1 MLYLVISVLC
11 SVSVGVLLKYWGG
24 RGMDAGQLVTWNY
37 LAASSLAWLV
47 LRPSTEV
54 FSAPTTPWALLLVL
68 GLALP
73 AVFLLM
79 ARSLASAGIVRTDA
93 AQRLSLLISLAAA
106 FVLFGEVANHWKLAG
121 LATGLVAIG
130 CLLARPV
137 QRSLWAERSGP
148 AWPWL
153 LGTWAGYGAIDIALK
168 QVASSGTA
176 TTAALG
182 VSFALAFVLMLALQ
196 LWRQARRRTRLDL
209 PHLAAG
215 LLLGGLNFTNILT
228 YIRAHQAMSESPATV
243 FAGMNIGVVALGT
256 LAGVLL
262 FGERTSR
269 TNQFGLLLAIAAIGL
284 IAHGSQPG

>member
-1 MLYLVISVLC
+1 MLYLMASVLC
-11 SVSVGVLLKYWGG
+11 SVGVGVLLKHWGS
-24 RGMDAGQLVTWNY
+24 RGMDSGQLVTWNY
-37 LAASSLAWLV
+37 LAASTLAWAV

-54 FSAPTTPWALLLVL
+54 FTAPGTPWPLLLGL

-79 ARSLASAGIVRTDA
+79 ARSLATAGIVRTDA

-106 FVLFGEVANHWKLAG
+106 FWLFGEASNRWKLAG
-121 LATGLVAIG
+121 LGVGLAAIG

-137 QRSLWAERSGP
+137 ARSVWADRGGP

-168 QVASSGTA
+168 QVASNGTA

-182 VSFALAFVLMLALQ
+182 VSFALAFVLMFGLQ
-196 LWRQARRRTRLDL
+196 LLRQRRKRTVLDGR
-209 PHLAAG
+209 HLAAG
-215 LLLGGLNFTNILT
+215 LLLGVLNFANILT
-228 YIRAHQAMSESPATV
+228 YIRAHQAMSQSPATV

-269 TNQFGLLLAIAAIGL
+269 LNQAGLVLAIGAIVL
-284 IAHGSQPG
+284 IALGS

>member
-54 FSAPTTPWALLLVL
+54 FSASTTPWALLLVL

-106 FVLFGEVANHWKLAG
+106 FLLFGEVANHWKLAG

-130 CLLARPV
+130 CLLARPL
-137 QRSLWAERSGP
+137 QRRFAHRHGGGRPLRR
-148 AWPWL
+148 
-153 LGTWAGYGAIDIALK
+153 
-168 QVASSGTA
+168 
-176 TTAALG
+176 AA
-182 VSFALAFVLMLALQ
+182 
-196 LWRQARRRTRLDL
+196 RQARRTGR
-209 PHLAAG
+209 HLAVHVMHQPAAVEPALRRVAAIAVGRVHQQHGLCHAG
-215 LLLGGLNFTNILT
+215 LAP
-228 YIRAHQAMSESPATV
+228 RRM
-243 FAGMNIGVVALGT
+243 
-256 LAGVLL
+256 
-262 FGERTSR
+262 ERQR
-269 TNQFGLLLAIAAIGL
+269 RLRRWHRL
-284 IAHGSQPG
+284 

>member
-54 FSAPTTPWALLLVL
+54 FSASTTPWALLLVL

-121 LATGLVAIG
+121 LGAGLVAIV
-130 CLLARPV
+130 CLLTRPPAAAR
-137 QRSLWAERSGP
+137 QTAGR

-153 LGTWAGYGAIDIALK
+153 LATWAGYGAIDIALK

-182 VSFALAFVLMLALQ
+182 VSFALAFVLMLGIQ
-196 LWRQARRRTRLDL
+196 LLRQWRGRTRLDGR
-209 PHLAAG
+209 HLAAG
-215 LLLGGLNFTNILT
+215 LLLGGLNFANILT
-228 YIRAHQAMSESPATV
+228 YIRAHQAMSDSPATV

-256 LAGVLL
+256 LAGVCL

-269 TNQFGLLLAIAAIGL
+269 INQAGLLLAIAAIAL
-284 IAHGSQPG
+284 IARGS

>member
-54 FSAPTTPWALLLVL
+54 FSASTTPWALLLVL

-106 FVLFGEVANHWKLAG
+106 FLLFGEVANHWKLAG

-130 CLLARPV
+130 CLLARPL
-137 QRSLWAERSGP
+137 QRSLWAERRSP

-153 LGTWAGYGAIDIALK
+153 LGTWAG
-168 QVASSGTA
+168 
-176 TTAALG
+176 
-182 VSFALAFVLMLALQ
+182 
-196 LWRQARRRTRLDL
+196 
-209 PHLAAG
+209 
-215 LLLGGLNFTNILT
+215 
-228 YIRAHQAMSESPATV
+228 
-243 FAGMNIGVVALGT
+243 
-256 LAGVLL
+256 
-262 FGERTSR
+262 
-269 TNQFGLLLAIAAIGL
+269 
-284 IAHGSQPG
+284 

>member
-1 MLYLVISVLC
+1 MLYLIASVLC
-11 SVSVGVLLKYWGG
+11 SVSVGVLLKHWGS

-37 LAASSLAWLV
+37 LAASSLAWAV
-47 LRPSTEV
+47 LRPSTAV
-54 FSAPTTPWALLLVL
+54 LSAPSTPWLLLLAL
-68 GLALP
+68 GVALP

-106 FVLFGEVANHWKLAG
+106 FWLFGEASNGWKLAG
-121 LATGLVAIG
+121 LGAGLVAII
-130 CLLARPV
+130 CLLTRPPAPAL
-137 QRSLWAERSGP
+137 RPAGHGR

-153 LGTWAGYGAIDIALK
+153 LATWAGYGAIDIALK

-182 VSFALAFVLMLALQ
+182 VSFALAFMLMLGLQ
-196 LWRQARRRTRLDL
+196 LLRQWRGRTRLDGR
-209 PHLAAG
+209 HLAAG
-215 LLLGGLNFTNILT
+215 LLLGGLNFANILT
-228 YIRAHQAMSESPATV
+228 YIRAHQAMSDSPATV

-256 LAGVLL
+256 LAGVWL

-269 TNQFGLLLAIAAIGL
+269 INQAGLLLAIAAIAL
-284 IAHGSQPG
+284 IARGS